1 MKTTSNEELLELS
14 VHSLPDPA
22 GSPVVPQVGGRIKL
36 LAIVLVCSLP
46 FLLAYFAFYVVR
58 PHGEASFGAL
68 MVPAREMPLMDA
80 TTLDGESLPLSSL
93 KGQWL
98 LIKVDGGACVK
109 DCQKQLMTLRQ
120 LRLTLAKDM
129 ERVDWV
135 WLINDQAPVQE
146 ALRLNLQK
154 DKATVL
160 RVAPTVLQQW
170 FTPMTAAHLEASI
183 FVVDPMGNAMMR
195 FPAQVDTAA
204 AAKARRDL
212 EHLLRASYAWDAPG
226 RVQVNKP

>member
-1 MKTTSNEELLELS
+1 MNTTPRDELLELS
-14 VHSLPDPA
+14 VHSLP
-22 GSPVVPQVGGRIKL
+22 SPGGAPGASLVSGRLKL
-36 LAIVLVCSLP
+36 LGIVLVCSLP
-46 FLLAYFAFYVVR
+46 FLLAYFAFFVVR
-58 PHGEASFGAL
+58 PQGEASFGTL
-68 MVPAREMPLMDA
+68 IVPAREMPLANAM
-80 TTLDGESLPLSSL
+80 TPQGEQVPLANL

-98 LIKVDGGACVK
+98 LVKVDGAACVR
-109 DCQKQLMTLRQ
+109 DCQKQLVLMRQ

-135 WLINDQAPVQE
+135 WLINDEAPLDPVLRD
-146 ALRLNLQK
+146 ALRK

-160 RVAPTVLQQW
+160 RLDPQPLQQW
-170 FTPMTAAHLEASI
+170 LLAADAQALTASI

-195 FPAQVDTAA
+195 FPALMDTAA

-226 RVQVNKP
+226 R

>member
-1 MKTTSNEELLELS
+1 MNTTARDELLELS

-22 GSPVVPQVGGRIKL
+22 QGAAQVGGRLKL
-36 LAIVLVCSLP
+36 LALVLVCSLP
-46 FLLAYFAFYVVR
+46 FLLAYFAFFVVR
-58 PHGEASFGAL
+58 PQGEASFGTL
-68 MVPAREMPLMDA
+68 IVPAREMPVASAA
-80 TTLDGESLPLSSL
+80 TPQGEQVPLAAL

-98 LIKVDGGACVK
+98 LVKVDGAACVR
-109 DCQKQLMTLRQ
+109 DCQKQLVLLRQ

-135 WLINDQAPVQE
+135 WLINDEAPLDPALHD
-146 ALRLNLQK
+146 ALRK

-160 RVAPTVLQQW
+160 RLAKQSLQQW
-170 FTPMTAAHLEASI
+170 FTPADAQALTASI

-195 FPAQVDTAA
+195 FPVQMDTAA
-204 AAKARRDL
+204 AVKARRDL

-226 RVQVNKP
+226 R

>member
-1 MKTTSNEELLELS
+1 MNTTARDELLELS

-22 GSPVVPQVGGRIKL
+22 RGAAQVGGRLKL
-36 LAIVLVCSLP
+36 LGLFLVCSLP
-46 FLLAYFAFYVVR
+46 FLLACFAFFVVR
-58 PHGEASFGAL
+58 PQGEASFGTL
-68 MVPAREMPLMDA
+68 IVPAREMPMA
-80 TTLDGESLPLSSL
+80 NAFSPEGAAVPLTAL

-98 LIKVDGGACVK
+98 LVKVDGAACVR
-109 DCQKQLMTLRQ
+109 DCQKQLMLLRQ

-135 WLINDQAPVQE
+135 WLINDEASLDP
-146 ALRLNLQK
+146 ALRDALRK
-154 DKATVL
+154 DKASVL
-160 RVAPTVLQQW
+160 RLAQQPLQRWFAPTDAQAL
-170 FTPMTAAHLEASI
+170 TASI

-195 FPAQVDTAA
+195 FPAQMDTAA

-226 RVQVNKP
+226 R